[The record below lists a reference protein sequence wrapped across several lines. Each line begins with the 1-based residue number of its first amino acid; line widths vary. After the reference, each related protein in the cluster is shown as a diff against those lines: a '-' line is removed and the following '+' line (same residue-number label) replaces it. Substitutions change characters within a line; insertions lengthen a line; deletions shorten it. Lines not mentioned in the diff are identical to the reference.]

1 MSINYTYTDSDSF
14 RSTVEPGEHKIK
26 VVGYEFGISN
36 QGNDKLDLE
45 LRTVAEDVTIYDTLT
60 FHPKSAWKMDTVL
73 KCLAPS
79 KGVALPAKGDALT
92 IDTAFV
98 EKYLKDATGIVLT
111 HNEEYNGEDKTRIKK
126 FLPCAVVSG
135 TGHVT
140 PIETPQDKQQ
150 DAFGKTE
157 ENVPF

>member
-45 LRTVAEDVTIYDTLT
+45 LRTIAEDVTIYDTLT

-79 KGVALPAKGDALT
+79 KGVALPAKGDALS
-92 IDTAFV
+92 IDTAFA
-98 EKYLKDATGIVLT
+98 EKYLKDATGVVLT
-111 HNEEYNGEDKTRIKK
+111 ENEEYNGEDKTRVKK
-126 FLPCAVVSG
+126 FLPFISDTKKARDAAKTVESG
-135 TGHVT
+135 QATFDGT
-140 PIETPQDKQQ
+140 P
-150 DAFGKTE
+150 AE